1 VGLEGTEFEGKLA
14 EGLEG
19 VPPNVL
25 DGAGANVLPVVGE
38 PVDGEKDED
47 PPVEPVE

>member
-1 VGLEGTEFEGKLA
+1 MGLEGTEFEGELA
-14 EGLEG
+14 EVLEA

-25 DGAGANVLPVVGE
+25 DEAGANVLPVVGE

-47 PPVEPVE
+47 PLVEPVE

>member
-1 VGLEGTEFEGKLA
+1 MGLEGTEFAGELA
-14 EGLEG
+14 ELLAG

-25 DGAGANVLPVVGE
+25 DRAGANVLPVVGE